1 MLEIAGEL
9 GVTEPRSPSSGPRPW
24 SYSGTGS
31 TRPPAATAPARRRDR
46 FGGAFIGLKPR
57 SGNGF
62 A

>member
-9 GVTEPRSPSSGPRPW
+9 GVTEPRISQLRAEALVLL
-24 SYSGTGS
+24 
-31 TRPPAATAPARRRDR
+31 RDRLDAAPAATAPARRRDR
-46 FGGAFIGLKPR
+46 FGGAFTGLKPR